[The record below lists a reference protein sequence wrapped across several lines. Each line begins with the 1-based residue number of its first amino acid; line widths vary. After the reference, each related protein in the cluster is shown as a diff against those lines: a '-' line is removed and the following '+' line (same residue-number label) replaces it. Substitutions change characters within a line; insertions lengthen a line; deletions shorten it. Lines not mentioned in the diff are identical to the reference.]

1 MVAKDKCNYL
11 RWWEESDALIEVD
24 GKGFQIAPAESEC
37 DEEDCTQSS
46 STNDL

>member
-1 MVAKDKCNYL
+1 MNAKDKCTFL

-24 GKGFQIAPAESEC
+24 EKGFQIAPAESEP
-37 DEEDCTQSS
+37 DEEDRTQSS